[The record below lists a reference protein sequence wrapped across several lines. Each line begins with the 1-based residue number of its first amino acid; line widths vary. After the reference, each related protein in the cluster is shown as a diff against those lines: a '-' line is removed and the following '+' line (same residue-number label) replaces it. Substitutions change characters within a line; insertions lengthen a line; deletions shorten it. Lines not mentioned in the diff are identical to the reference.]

1 MARTGYP
8 KKRTDDQRRRAEG
21 KRSRRPT
28 ARQEAKAE
36 IRVARAVAERAKR
49 RRRLMAEAV
58 QRRLE
63 RV

>member
-1 MARTGYP
+1 MSRKGYP

-36 IRVARAVAERAKR
+36 VRAARAAGERAKR

-58 QRRLE
+58 QQHSE
-63 RV
+63 R